1 MIRINLLPYRAARKK
16 ENIRKQIGIFFLSL
30 LVVVAIL
37 LFYNMRLQK
46 KIDVLNTK
54 IAENK
59 AMLAKFENQAKEVDR
74 IKNAFRNLENKTK
87 VIKNLETKRND
98 AVFLLDNMTKLVAE
112 NTLSSSGSDSLP
124 DKDNT
129 PVKRLWFTNFEAK
142 GNNIDIKGIAMD
154 NKTVADFMTRLE
166 SSKLYK
172 NVNLKTLKQQKTAK
186 LNLKS
191 FDINCNKVSLNK
203 SENKN

>member
-30 LVVVAIL
+30 LVVVGIL

-46 KIDVLNTK
+46 RIDILNEK

-59 AMLAKFENQAKEVDR
+59 TMLAKFEKQAKEVDR
-74 IKNAFRNLENKTK
+74 IKKAFNNLEKKTK

-98 AVFLLDNMTKLVAE
+98 AVCLLDNMTKLVAE
-112 NTLSSSGSDSLP
+112 HTLSSSGSDSLS
-124 DKDNT
+124 DKGNT

-142 GNNIDIKGIAMD
+142 GNNIGIKGIAMD

-172 NVNLKTLKQQKTAK
+172 NVNLKTLKQEKMTK

-191 FDINCNKVSLNK
+191 FDINCGKVSLNK
-203 SENKN
+203 SGSKK

>member
-46 KIDVLNTK
+46 RIDVLNTK
-54 IAENK
+54 ITENK

-98 AVFLLDNMTKLVAE
+98 AVFLLDNMTKMVSE

-129 PVKRLWFTNFEAK
+129 PVKRLWFTNFQAK

-166 SSKLYK
+166 SSKLYN

-203 SENKN
+203 SESKN

>member
-30 LVVVAIL
+30 LVVVAVL

-46 KIDVLNTK
+46 KIDVLNEK

-74 IKNAFRNLENKTK
+74 IKKAFNILENKTK
-87 VIKNLETKRND
+87 VIKNLETTRND
-98 AVFLLDNMTKLVAE
+98 AVLLLDNMTKLVAE
-112 NTLSSSGSDSLP
+112 HTLGSSGPDSLP

-142 GNNIDIKGIAMD
+142 GNNIGIKGIAMD

-191 FDINCNKVSLNK
+191 FDINCDKVPLNK
-203 SENKN
+203 SESKN

>member
-46 KIDVLNTK
+46 KIHVLNEK

-59 AMLAKFENQAKEVDR
+59 TMLAKYEKQAKEVDR
-74 IKNAFRNLENKTK
+74 IKKAFNNLENKTK
-87 VIKNLETKRND
+87 VIKNLETTRND
-98 AVFLLDNMTKLVAE
+98 AVLLLDNMTKLVAE
-112 NTLSSSGSDSLP
+112 HTLSSSGPDSLS

-142 GNNIDIKGIAMD
+142 GNNIGIKGIAMD

-166 SSKLYK
+166 NSKLYK

-191 FDINCNKVSLNK
+191 FDINCDKVPLNK
-203 SENKN
+203 SESKN

>member
-37 LFYNMRLQK
+37 LFSNMRLQK

-54 IAENK
+54 ITENK

-74 IKNAFRNLENKTK
+74 IKNAFHKLENKTK
-87 VIKNLETKRND
+87 VIKSLETKRND
-98 AVFLLDNMTKLVAE
+98 AVCLLDNMTKLVAE

-186 LNLKS
+186 LNLKR
-191 FDINCNKVSLNK
+191 FEINCDKVSLNK
-203 SENKN
+203 SKSKN